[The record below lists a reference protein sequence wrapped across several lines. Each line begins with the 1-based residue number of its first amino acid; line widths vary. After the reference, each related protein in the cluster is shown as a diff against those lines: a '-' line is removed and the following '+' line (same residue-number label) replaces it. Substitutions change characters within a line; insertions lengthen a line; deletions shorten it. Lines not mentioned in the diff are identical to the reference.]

1 MNNREIKFRV
11 WDKIKNKFV
20 SQSELAINGNGIL
33 LITTSGYYNDF
44 ENQNSND
51 FVIQQFTGLKDKNE
65 KEIYEGDILKI
76 KVSGSLLIFDLGT
89 YIASVEW
96 GNCKWKLNILTEK
109 NKHENFNPDFYEDS
123 GREYEIIGNIFE
135 NPELLK

>member
-1 MNNREIKFRV
+1 MVYLINNMNRILKFRIWNLNNKQWNV
-11 WDKIKNKFV
+11 LNAGHYQLFPDGKILNLSMTGLVF
-20 SQSELAINGNGIL
+20 
-33 LITTSGYYNDF
+33 
-44 ENQNSND
+44 
-51 FVIQQFTGLKDKNE
+51 QQFTGLKDKNE